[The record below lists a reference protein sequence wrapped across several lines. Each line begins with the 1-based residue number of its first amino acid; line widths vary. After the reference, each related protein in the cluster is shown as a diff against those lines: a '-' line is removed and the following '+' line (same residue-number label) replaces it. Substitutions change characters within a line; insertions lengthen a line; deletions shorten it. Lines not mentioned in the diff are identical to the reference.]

1 MTGNKKKKLL
11 AKMKASAA
19 RRPKHAKRGRGKGK
33 GPGRKKA
40 RFREQAKCRFCRQK
54 TDEIDYKDIAVLTKL
69 TTQHGKIFSRKRSGN
84 CAGHQRKA
92 KRAIKWARFMGLMP
106 HSA

>member
-19 RRPKHAKRGRGKGK
+19 RRPKHPKRGRGKG
-33 GPGRKKA
+33 GGQKKA

-54 TDEIDYKDIAVLTKL
+54 TEEIDYKDIGVLTKL
-69 TTQHGKIFSRKRSGN
+69 ATQHGKIFSRKRSGN

-92 KRAIKWARFMGLMP
+92 KRAIKWARFLGLMAY
-106 HSA
+106 SA